1 MAECHGIVYTVRK
14 GDSLWNIAQK
24 HGLTVEAILDANPQ
38 INDPAKIQVGYELC
52 LPTASASDVE
62 TAAPPPPPAN
72 CSGQI
77 YTVVAG
83 DSLFTIAQKFNT
95 TVDAIVRANP
105 QITDP
110 SKISVGQRIC
120 IPGVAPGPT
129 PPPPPANCP
138 GQIYTVVAG
147 DSLYTIAKKFGTT
160 VDAIVRANP
169 QITDPSKISVGQR
182 ICIPGVAPGPTP
194 PPPPAFCP
202 GQIYTVVAGDS
213 LYTIAKKFGTTV
225 DAIVRANPQITD
237 PSKISVGQQ
246 ICIPT
251 GPTPPC
257 TGQIYVVQ
265 AGDTIFSIAQR
276 FGVTVDAII
285 AANPGID
292 PNRLVVGQRIC
303 IPGVTPPCTGQIYI
317 VQAGDTIFSIA
328 QRFGVTVDAIIA
340 ANPGIDPN
348 RLVIGQRICI
358 PSVTPPC
365 TGQIYTVQAGDTL
378 FSIAQRFGVTV
389 DAIIAANPG
398 IDPNRLVIGQQIC
411 IPAVIPQCPGI
422 IYTIQAGDTLF
433 NLAARYNTTVDCI
446 LRFNPGID
454 PNRLVI
460 GQRIC
465 IPTGPCEIAG
475 KKCQMLQNTN
485 SAPMAQG
492 FGIYNFDDN
501 TVSALATG
509 LPDPETLGGMVYRI
523 FVRDKTTLT
532 WQSATMYVSPDGV
545 WSGIVRLS
553 KALEFYDLVY
563 VTAESRDS
571 TSPLG
576 VVVLRGDISRA

>member
-110 SKISVGQRIC
+110 SKISVGQKIC

-169 QITDPSKISVGQR
+169 QITDPSKISVGQ
-182 ICIPGVAPGPTP
+182 
-194 PPPPAFCP
+194 
-202 GQIYTVVAGDS
+202 
-213 LYTIAKKFGTTV
+213 
-225 DAIVRANPQITD
+225 
-237 PSKISVGQQ
+237 Q

-257 TGQIYVVQ
+257 TGQIYV
-265 AGDTIFSIAQR
+265 
-276 FGVTVDAII
+276 
-285 AANPGID
+285 
-292 PNRLVVGQRIC
+292 
-303 IPGVTPPCTGQIYI
+303 